1 MCSAEEVRIEP
12 LVCSRVV
19 GRSLENIERDEI
31 SCADLRRCENER
43 VEQCKILVVEDD
55 DDIRDSLKELLE
67 EEGYDID
74 TAANGL
80 QALARMQGPTLPHV
94 ILLDLMMP
102 VMDGWQFQ
110 QELRQVPAY
119 SEIPVIVI
127 SAGKV
132 FREPLNAKAFIPKPL
147 DAGVLLETVESL
159 LLLTKP

>member
-1 MCSAEEVRIEP
+1 MCSAEEVGIEP

-19 GRSLENIERDEI
+19 GRSLENIEWDEI